1 MGDIVRPVD
10 ARAPERGLAY
20 VSRLDERF
28 KLASGVWVLAG
39 ELRAAFLAECSDVAD
54 AVVSGEGRDIVA
66 LLVWPTAE
74 GRLLDRDVLRAVV
87 ADAMRR
93 LALAAGPAIRPRRA
107 LIVDARLRT
116 DERARAAALT
126 RLHASE
132 PDAEVIVV

>member
-1 MGDIVRPVD
+1 V
-10 ARAPERGLAY
+10 RAPERGLAF
-20 VSRLDERF
+20 VSRVDERF

-39 ELRAAFLAECSDVAD
+39 DLRAAFLAECSDVPD
-54 AVVSGEGRDIVA
+54 AVVSGAGRDIVG

-74 GRLLDRDVLRAVV
+74 GRQLDRDVLRAQV

-93 LALAAGPAIRPRRA
+93 LAHESGPAVLPRRA
-107 LIVDARLRT
+107 LIADVRLGT
-116 DERARAAALT
+116 DERARAAALA